1 MMAGGLRGFAPHL
14 FCRAICATMPKM
26 DAAKTEAEKK
36 AAAAAA
42 LQFVADGIS
51 LGVGTGST
59 AEYFIALLPSVRDK
73 IAAARASS
81 ERTARLLAA
90 AGIPCNDDVSELDLY
105 VDGADEIDGN
115 RQMLKGGG
123 GALAREKVLACC
135 ARKFICIADST
146 KAVKRLGRFP
156 LAVEVLPMARS
167 FAARKLA
174 AMGGSPRWREGFIT
188 DNGGW
193 ILDVSGLDLTAAA
206 QMEKEINAIAGVVDN
221 GIFALRRA
229 DAVFVGGAPL

>member
-1 MMAGGLRGFAPHL
+1 MNAP
-14 FCRAICATMPKM
+14 AQA
-26 DAAKTEAEKK
+26 EEEKK

-42 LQFVADGIS
+42 LSFVADGVA

-59 AEYFIALLPSVRDK
+59 AEYFIALLPAVKAKLSAV
-73 IAAARASS
+73 RASS

-135 ARKFICIADST
+135 ARRFICIADSR
-146 KAVKRLGRFP
+146 KAVSRLGKFP

-174 AMGGSPRWREGFIT
+174 AMGGQPRWREGFTT
-188 DNGGW
+188 DNGNW

-206 QMEKEINAIAGVVDN
+206 TMEKEINALPGVVDN

-229 DAVFVGGAPL
+229 DEVLLGGASS